1 MLALFFSTLLISYS
15 GAMMPGPLLTYTVE
29 RSLSRGW
36 RTGLLAPL
44 GHALLEILVVLLLS
58 LGLGSF
64 LNAPVPKI
72 VMLFAG
78 GLVLLWFGF
87 GMVRGAF
94 KGDIR
99 MSEPG
104 AAGTRAGDLETVWKS
119 ALISVMNPYFL
130 LWWATVGLG
139 LMLANS
145 SMGVWGIVVFYL
157 GHTAADFTWYF
168 AVSLLCG
175 KISRFITGKPYRVV
189 IGALGGVL
197 GFFAVKFVV
206 DGMVLLLQM
215 I

>member
-36 RTGLLAPL
+36 RTGLLVPL
-44 GHALLEILVVLLLS
+44 GHALLEILVVVLLS

-72 VMLFAG
+72 LMLFAG

-87 GMVRGAF
+87 GMVKGAVR
-94 KGDIR
+94 GDIR
-99 MSEPG
+99 MREPG
-104 AAGTRAGDLETVWKS
+104 TANARTGDAETVVKS
-119 ALISVMNPYFL
+119 AVISLMNPYFL

-145 SMGVWGIVVFYL
+145 GMGIWGIVVFYL

-175 KISRFITGKPYRVV
+175 KVSRFITGRPYRIV

-197 GFFAVKFVV
+197 GFFAVKFMV
-206 DGMVLLLQM
+206 DGIVLLSQLN
-215 I
+215 